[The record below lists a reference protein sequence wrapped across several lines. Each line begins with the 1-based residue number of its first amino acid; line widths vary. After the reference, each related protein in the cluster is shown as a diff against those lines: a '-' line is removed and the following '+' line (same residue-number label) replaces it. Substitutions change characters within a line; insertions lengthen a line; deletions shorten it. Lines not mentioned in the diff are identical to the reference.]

1 MIVIGTTD
9 NFLYGIN
16 PGHHRRQRPGR
27 RCARARDGSGCDL
40 RSRFPEIADPL
51 CRARRLRPHKPRQRK
66 HRYQH
71 RRQKLEGWNNGYQH
85 GDGRSEIQIVPFA
98 GDPNADP
105 SVRAVFVVEMSA
117 IFMTYR
123 NKLMGPT
130 WIENYSTGEA
140 LSSICVAELHPEGYF
155 PPSPVGAPRIWQW
168 SNVPAIIPGGAQNAR

>member
-1 MIVIGTTD
+1 MIVIGTTED
-9 NFLYGIN
+9 FLYS
-16 PGHHRRQRPGR
+16 GR
-27 RCARARDGSGCDL
+27 DL

-66 HRYQH
+66 HRYQY

-98 GDPNADP
+98 GDPNADAT
-105 SVRAVFVVEMSA
+105 VRAVFATEMSA

-140 LSSICVAELHPEGYF
+140 LSSICVA
-155 PPSPVGAPRIWQW
+155 
-168 SNVPAIIPGGAQNAR
+168 

>member
-1 MIVIGTTD
+1 MPSSVPASG
-9 NFLYGIN
+9 FSRQ
-16 PGHHRRQRPGR
+16 PRRWQG
-27 RCARARDGSGCDL
+27 AELHIRADRWLAS
-40 RSRFPEIADPL
+40 
-51 CRARRLRPHKPRQRK
+51 ARRGQPRQRK

-105 SVRAVFVVEMSA
+105 TVRAVFVAEMSE

-130 WIENYSTGEA
+130 WIEN
-140 LSSICVAELHPEGYF
+140 
-155 PPSPVGAPRIWQW
+155 
-168 SNVPAIIPGGAQNAR
+168 